1 MNSNNYELLALI
13 VLFVIIIVILV
24 WCLLKKSNEG
34 FNGIVPVE
42 NMLAVTELISEAKDR
57 GCKVDDVILEA
68 QKDPYNRDKAAK
80 AVAHCNKY
88 CPGLSKVRLDT
99 LANIPGYFNN
109 YMDQSGGCCGCCDDP
124 IPPVHDSCC

>member
-24 WCLLKKSNEG
+24 WFLLKPNEG

-80 AVAHCNKY
+80 AVAQCNKY

>member
-1 MNSNNYELLALI
+1 MNSNSYELLALI

-24 WCLLKKSNEG
+24 WFLLKKSNEG
-34 FNGIVPVE
+34 FNGLVPVE

-57 GCKVDDVILEA
+57 GCKVGDFILEA
-68 QKDPYNRDKAAK
+68 QKDPYNRDKAVK
-80 AVAHCNKY
+80 AVDQCNKY

-109 YMDQSGGCCGCCDDP
+109 YMDQRG
-124 IPPVHDSCC
+124 

>member
-1 MNSNNYELLALI
+1 MNSNNYKLLALI
-13 VLFVIIIVILV
+13 VLFVIIIAILV
-24 WCLLKKSNEG
+24 WFLLKPNEG

-80 AVAHCNKY
+80 AVAQCNKY

-109 YMDQSGGCCGCCDDP
+109 YMDQSGGCCDDP
-124 IPPVHDSCC
+124 IPPVHDS